1 MEAEEENFSE
11 EKKLS
16 LGQEVRF
23 LYNLQNCSFQG
34 VWFFFGH
41 ILYFDFESFRNL
53 YVFILKSILFSQVY
67 SLQLVVD
74 MRTGEVRS
82 LRQQLAVANQQVA
95 DDGHDHDDNNQQVD
109 EGNNYDPNKNLRQQR
124 AVANQQMDNYND
136 DKESDLNVD
145 NIKQKSESNSSR
157 MLRKRKPVNNLS
169 S

>member
-1 MEAEEENFSE
+1 M
-11 EKKLS
+11 
-16 LGQEVRF
+16 
-23 LYNLQNCSFQG
+23 
-34 VWFFFGH
+34 
-41 ILYFDFESFRNL
+41 
-53 YVFILKSILFSQVY
+53 
-67 SLQLVVD
+67 QLVVD